1 MSSQFALFAALVFGQ
16 AAGQTHPGS
25 GIAECRTADLDSN
38 VEMSDPG
45 ASDVSVV
52 FYFKNVSDHACSFR
66 EAPEVTAVP
75 EPSQFRKLVAP
86 VVVVPAS
93 TAKEVVEFHSAAE
106 CPTVGWLSTP
116 ITFLP
121 GPLHICPPMRVS
133 SFGLLAPGDPGSS
146 NTPATGSL
154 APKSLTLSSELD
166 TIFTGSAIRLKLER
180 DDEGSPRMVAASSPP
195 CPSLFLRFR
204 DKDGDTRVEH
214 LFEMQNYGGCLNSKG
229 EQRAPDG
236 RIAWTFSWGYHPEK
250 DFTLDITEEFDAGQG
265 KVARVRSNTIA
276 VRVIDI
282 QTVQRTWGPQ
292 VRGLAANLT
301 LDRPS
306 YEIGQAIPLHIA
318 TATFAQGP
326 GVFWGVR
333 RLLPDI
339 AISIRDAAGHLSER
353 QMDSDYWSGDTT
365 PAPYRAGEPWIVES
379 SLLGMVPDRMGS
391 YTLWVTWRPLIGL
404 DAGQTRPADFVV
416 VSNPVEFTI
425 VRSH

>member
-1 MSSQFALFAALVFGQ
+1 VSYQFALLAALAFGQ
-16 AAGQTHPGS
+16 AAGQTQPES
-25 GIAECRTADLDSN
+25 GIAECRTIDLDSN

-45 ASDVSVV
+45 ASDVSIV
-52 FYFKNVSDHACSFR
+52 FYFKNVSDQACSFR
-66 EAPEVTAVP
+66 EAPEVTGAP
-75 EPSQFRKLVAP
+75 EPSQFRELVAP
-86 VVVVPAS
+86 VVVTPAS
-93 TAKEVVEFHSAAE
+93 IAKEVVEFHSAAE

-133 SFGLLAPGDPGSS
+133 SFGLMAPGDSGSS
-146 NTPATGSL
+146 NTPAPGSV

-180 DDEGSPRMVAASSPP
+180 DDVGSPKDAVGPPTP

-229 EQRAPDG
+229 EQKSPDG
-236 RIAWTFSWGYHPEK
+236 RIVWTFSWGYHPEK
-250 DFTLDITEEFDAGQG
+250 DFTLDITQEFDAGQG
-265 KVARVRSNTIA
+265 KVARARSNTIA

-292 VRGLAANLT
+292 MHGLAANLT

-318 TATFAQGP
+318 TATFADGA
-326 GVFWGVR
+326 GLFWGVR
-333 RLLPDI
+333 RLPDVT
-339 AISIRDAAGHLSER
+339 ISIRDAAGHLSER
-353 QMDSDYWSGDTT
+353 KMDSHYWSGDTT
-365 PAPYRAGEPWIVES
+365 PAPYRAGERWIVES
-379 SLLGMVPDRMGS
+379 SLLGMAPDRVGS

-404 DAGQTRPADFVV
+404 DAGQTQPADFVV
-416 VSNPVEFTI
+416 VSNPVEFS
-425 VRSH
+425 VVKSH

>member
-1 MSSQFALFAALVFGQ
+1 VSYQFALLAALAFGQ
-16 AAGQTHPGS
+16 AAGQTQPES
-25 GIAECRTADLDSN
+25 GIAECRTIDLDSN

-45 ASDVSVV
+45 ASDVSIV
-52 FYFKNVSDHACSFR
+52 FYFKNVSDQACSFR
-66 EAPEVTAVP
+66 EAPEVTGAP
-75 EPSQFRKLVAP
+75 EPSQFRELVAP
-86 VVVVPAS
+86 VVVTPAS
-93 TAKEVVEFHSAAE
+93 IAKEVVEFHSAAE
-106 CPTVGWLSTP
+106 CPTVGWLSAP

-133 SFGLLAPGDPGSS
+133 SFGLMAPGDSGSS
-146 NTPATGSL
+146 NTPAPGSV

-180 DDEGSPRMVAASSPP
+180 DDVGSPKDAVGPPTP

-229 EQRAPDG
+229 EQKSPDG
-236 RIAWTFSWGYHPEK
+236 RIVWTFSWGYHPEK
-250 DFTLDITEEFDAGQG
+250 DFTLDITQEFDAGQG

-292 VRGLAANLT
+292 MHGLAANLT

-318 TATFAQGP
+318 TATFADGA
-326 GVFWGVR
+326 GLFWGVR
-333 RLLPDI
+333 RLPDVT
-339 AISIRDAAGHLSER
+339 ISIRDAAGHLSER
-353 QMDSDYWSGDTT
+353 KMDSHYWSGDTT
-365 PAPYRAGEPWIVES
+365 PAPYRAGERWIVES
-379 SLLGMVPDRMGS
+379 SLLGMAPDRVGS

-404 DAGQTRPADFVV
+404 DVGQTRPADFVV
-416 VSNPVEFTI
+416 VSNPVEFSI
-425 VRSH
+425 VKSR